1 MLFNVDKCTVIH
13 IGCNNLECDY
23 KLGENIIR
31 SSTNEREM
39 LGMIKRNITFKSK
52 DVITTL
58 YKALVRP
65 RLEFG
70 VQAWCPHVRKDI
82 DVTERVQR

>member
-1 MLFNVDKCTVIH
+1 
-13 IGCNNLECDY
+13 
-23 KLGENIIR
+23 
-31 SSTNEREM
+31 
-39 LGMIKRNITFKSK
+39 MIKRNITFKSK